1 MTPHQAPPPAGG
13 IRLSGLKKSF
23 GSVTAVAGID
33 LVLAP
38 GETVA
43 LLGPNG
49 AGKSTTLDLLLGLL
63 DPDSGEI
70 AVFGQSPA
78 QAVADGR
85 VVAMLQ
91 TGSLIQ
97 YLTVR
102 ELVETVASL
111 YPCPRPVEEAL
122 ELAGLSR
129 LQDRWTQKLS
139 GGEAQRVRFACAV
152 VANADLLV
160 LDEPTVA
167 LDVESRRDF
176 WAALRRIAG
185 EGRTIVFATHYMEEA
200 EAFADRIVLM
210 ADGRIVADG
219 STSEITAMVGTRT
232 IRATLPDV
240 SMDDLRSVAGVVGVE
255 RHGDTIVLTCNDSDR
270 ALRALLADHT
280 TISDIEVRS
289 GGLEQAFLELTAEAT
304 R

>member
-1 MTPHQAPPPAGG
+1 MTSQPLLGTAGG
-13 IRLSGLKKSF
+13 IRISGLTKSF
-23 GSVTAVAGID
+23 GEVVAVAGID
-33 LVLAP
+33 LHLAP

-49 AGKSTTLDLLLGLL
+49 AGKSTTLDMLLGLQE
-63 DPDSGEI
+63 PDGGRI
-70 AVFGQSPA
+70 TVFERAPA
-78 QAVADGR
+78 DAVAAGR

-97 YLTVR
+97 HITVR

-111 YPCPRPVEEAL
+111 YPSPRPVREAI
-122 ELAGLSR
+122 ELAGLVR

-139 GGEAQRVRFACAV
+139 GGEAQRVRFACAI

-176 WAALRRIAG
+176 WVALRQIAA

-219 STSEITAMVGTRT
+219 STTEITAMVGTRT
-232 IRATLPDV
+232 IRATLPHARIDEL
-240 SMDDLRSVAGVVGVE
+240 SAIAGVVGAE
-255 RHGDTIVLTCNDSDR
+255 RHGDTVVLTCNDSDR
-270 ALRALLADHT
+270 ALRTLLAENPT
-280 TISDIEVRS
+280 VCDIEVRS
-289 GGLEQAFLELTAEAT
+289 GGLEQAFLELTAEEP